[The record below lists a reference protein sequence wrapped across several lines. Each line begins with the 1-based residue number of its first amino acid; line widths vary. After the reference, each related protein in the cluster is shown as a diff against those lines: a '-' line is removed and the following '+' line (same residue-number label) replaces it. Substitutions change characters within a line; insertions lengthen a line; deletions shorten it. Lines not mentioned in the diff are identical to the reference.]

1 MVVLPK
7 ETTNSSTNRIE
18 KSILLVARCNM
29 EDKIL
34 KKMLRKSFLQY
45 GRDLDE
51 DPLYD
56 EVLAY
61 LIQKIKVDKTDDS
74 EWYEVVEDVVYSY
87 LTNQE

>member
-1 MVVLPK
+1 
-7 ETTNSSTNRIE
+7 
-18 KSILLVARCNM
+18 M

-45 GRDLDE
+45 GRGLDE